1 MLPAWCIVFAIALR
15 LGGGLQYAWGV
26 VKGRA
31 RPNPVTWFLW
41 GFTSMVAFAAQLQ
54 EGVGLS
60 AFGTFALGLSP
71 LLVFTVSVIKNRRVS
86 HLTPFTIACAT
97 CTFVGIILWQVT
109 SNASLAILFSIIA
122 DIFAGL
128 PTIVKA
134 YSDPSSEYSR
144 PYLISIISTVIIL
157 LTIHSFT
164 FAALAFPLYMFLTNV
179 MFFTLATIP
188 LRQKVQGYWRRI
200 DDSMAE

>member
-1 MLPAWCIVFAIALR
+1 MLPAWCVVFAIALR
-15 LGGGLQYAWGV
+15 LGGGSQYAWGV
-26 VKGRA
+26 LKGKA

-41 GFTSMVAFAAQLQ
+41 GFTSIVAFAAQLQ

-71 LLVFTVSVIKNRRVS
+71 LVVFAISVVKNRRVS
-86 HLTPFTIACAT
+86 HLTPFTIACAI
-97 CTFVGIILWQVT
+97 CTFVGIILWRVT
-109 SNASLAILFSIIA
+109 SDASLAILFSIIA

-134 YSDPSSEYSR
+134 YRDPSSEYAR
-144 PYLISIISTVIIL
+144 PYLISIMSTVIIL

-164 FAALAFPLYMFLTNV
+164 FAAIAFPFYMLLSNV
-179 MFFTLATIP
+179 MFFTLATVP
-188 LRQKVQGYWRRI
+188 LRDKLRGVWRRSEDI
-200 DDSMAE
+200 LVE

>member
-1 MLPAWCIVFAIALR
+1 MLPAWCIVFAILLR
-15 LGGGLQYAWGV
+15 LGGGLQYARGV
-26 VKGRA
+26 LKGKA

-60 AFGTFALGLSP
+60 ASGTFALGLSP
-71 LLVFTVSVIKNRRVS
+71 LLVFGISVVKNRKVS
-86 HLTPFTIACAT
+86 HLTPFTIACAI
-97 CTFVGIILWQVT
+97 CTFVGIILWRIT
-109 SNASLAILFSIIA
+109 SDASLAILFSIIA

-134 YSDPSSEYSR
+134 YRDPASEYAR

-164 FAALAFPLYMFLTNV
+164 FAAIAFPFYMFLTNV
-179 MFFTLATIP
+179 MFFTLAMVP
-188 LRQKVQGYWRRI
+188 LRQRVRSLWGRP
-200 DDSMAE
+200 DDVLVE